1 MRFDSVHI
9 ARVEH
14 VDAPVRV
21 TSRELE
27 ERMGETL
34 RRLKLPMGMLE
45 SLTGIVARRV
55 WEEGQQPSDAATA
68 AARKTLERADID
80 PSRVGALISTSVCR
94 DFIEPSVAS
103 LVHARLGL
111 SPSCVNFDLANAC
124 LGFLNGMEMVGNM
137 IERGQIDYGLVVDG
151 ESSRFV
157 VDSTIRRLNGPLTNH
172 DDYRRN
178 FATLTLGSG
187 AAAMLLCRA
196 ELAPDAHRFVGGVTL
211 AATEHNDLCRG
222 QVDGMETNTKGLLDA
237 GVALAGRT
245 FALGKAE
252 LGWTSEKLDELV
264 LHQVSKTHTEKLAG
278 ALELDLDK
286 VLRTYP
292 EFGNVGPAAVPIALS
307 KASES
312 GRLDRGKRVSL
323 MGIGSGLN
331 CYMAEVVW

>member
-1 MRFDSVHI
+1 MRFESVNI

-14 VDAPVRV
+14 IDAPLRV
-21 TSRELE
+21 TSREIE
-27 ERMGETL
+27 ERLAPTMK
-34 RRLKLPMGMLE
+34 RLKLPMGMLE
-45 SLTGIVARRV
+45 GLTGIVARRL
-55 WEEGQQPSDAATA
+55 WDEGVQPSDGATMAAK
-68 AARKTLERADID
+68 KTLERAGVD

-94 DFIEPSVAS
+94 DYIEPSVAC
-103 LVHARLGL
+103 LVHHRLGL
-111 SPSCVNFDLANAC
+111 PPNCVNFDLANAC

-151 ESSRFV
+151 ENSRFV
-157 VDSTIRRLNGPLTNH
+157 LDSTIARLNAGPSTH

-196 ELAPDAHRFVGGVTL
+196 DLAPGGHRFVGGVTL
-211 AATEHNDLCRG
+211 AATQHNDLCRG
-222 QVDGMETNTKGLLDA
+222 QVDGMETNTKGLLEA

-245 FALGKAE
+245 FALGKDE
-252 LGWTSEKLDELV
+252 LGWSSGTLDELV

-307 KASES
+307 KASEA

-331 CYMAEVVW
+331 CYMAEVIW

>member
-1 MRFDSVHI
+1 MRFESVNI

-27 ERMGETL
+27 ERMGTAL
-34 RRLKLPMGMLE
+34 RRLKVPFGMLE

-55 WEEGQQPSDAATA
+55 WENGQQPSDAATFA
-68 AARKTLERADID
+68 ANKVLAKSGVD
-80 PSRVGALISTSVCR
+80 PKRIGALISTSVCR
-94 DFIEPSVAS
+94 DYIEPSVAC

-111 SPSCVNFDLANAC
+111 GPACVNFDLANAC

-137 IERGQIDYGLVVDG
+137 IERGQIEYGLVVDG

-157 VDSTIRRLNGPLTNH
+157 VDATVKRLDSETTTH

-196 ELAPDAHRFVGGVTL
+196 DLAPNAHKFVGGVTL
-211 AATEHNDLCRG
+211 AATEHNELCRG

-237 GVALAGRT
+237 GVALAAQT
-245 FALGKAE
+245 FALGRAE
-252 LGWTSEKLDELV
+252 LGWNPNELDELV

-307 KASES
+307 KASEA
-312 GRLDRGKRVSL
+312 GRLSKGSRVSL

>member
-1 MRFDSVHI
+1 MRFESVNI
-9 ARVEH
+9 ARVDH

-27 ERMGETL
+27 ERMADTL
-34 RRLKLPMGMLE
+34 RRLKLPLGMLE

-55 WEEGQQPSDAATA
+55 WEEGQQPSDAATLA
-68 AARKTLERADID
+68 AHKVIGKSGVDPARI
-80 PSRVGALISTSVCR
+80 GALISTSVCR
-94 DFIEPSVAS
+94 DFIEPSVAC

-111 SPSCVNFDLANAC
+111 SPGCVNFDLANAC

-137 IERGQIDYGLVVDG
+137 IERGQIEYGLVVDG

-157 VDSTIRRLNGPLTNH
+157 VDSTIERLNAAPTTH

-178 FATLTLGSG
+178 VATLTLGSG

-196 ELAPDAHRFVGGVTL
+196 DLAPEAHRFVGGVTL

-245 FALGKAE
+245 FALGKRE
-252 LGWTSEKLDELV
+252 LGWSSGELAELV

-307 KASES
+307 KASEA
-312 GRLDRGKRVSL
+312 GRLSKGSRVSL